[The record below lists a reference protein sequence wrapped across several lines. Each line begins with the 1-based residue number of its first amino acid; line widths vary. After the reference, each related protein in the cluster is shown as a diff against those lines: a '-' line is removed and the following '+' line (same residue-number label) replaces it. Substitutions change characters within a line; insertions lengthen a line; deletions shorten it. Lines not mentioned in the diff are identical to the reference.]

1 MAGKKTF
8 HNQTNCNLSLTLYIR
23 EGDNPANN
31 AGTQDIALSP
41 YESKV
46 VNYGDSHNIY
56 LNGIVLVALLK
67 GEVMSRQEFV
77 VTRGSQ
83 LDDKLNRNSI
93 IEIVFQNDFLDI
105 NGHN

>member
-1 MAGKKTF
+1 MAGRKTF
-8 HNQTNCNLSLTLYIR
+8 HNQTNHNLSLTLYIR
-23 EGDNPANN
+23 EGENPSNS
-31 AGTQDIALSP
+31 AGTQDMALSP

-46 VNYGDSHNIY
+46 VEYGNSRNIY
-56 LNGIVLVALLK
+56 LNGFVLVALLN
-67 GEVMSRQEFV
+67 GEIMSRQEFV

-93 IEIVFQNDFLDI
+93 IDIMFQDGFFNI